1 MMAMPA
7 HNKVSIFLVGIVC
20 GVFVGL
26 KPDVVLAHGFGDR
39 YDLPVPLSFYMI
51 GAGMTVVLSF
61 FAFGYFYRR
70 RPPQTTNKR
79 YRIEIQFTGEGL
91 LYRLSIAS
99 IKFLSVFFFILCIV
113 TGLFGSQTATDNLT
127 PTMVWI
133 IFWAFMCFTSALIG
147 NLWPLINPWLI
158 LFTWSSTIYKWI
170 TNRSPIRPYRTYPI
184 RLMFWPAVFF
194 LIVFSWIEII
204 YPYSSVPKN
213 LSVLILTYSI
223 ITWTGMWY
231 FGKDTWSNYGEVFG
245 VTFSTISKLSPIQVH
260 KKDRKG
266 RKTGTNKLVLQPHG
280 SSLLLQ
286 ETLDISKTL
295 FVLVLL
301 ATVTFDGL
309 TTTPF
314 WEGTIES
321 LKPFFKDILLI
332 HSFGYL
338 ILIIIFTFLYFTFC
352 RLMIFTSGVK
362 VDIKTISAGLVY
374 SLIPISIAYHLA
386 HYTSFILIQGQLIIP
401 LLSDP
406 FGFKWDI
413 LGTRNYEVDIG
424 IVNALFIWYL
434 SVIVIVVG
442 HIMAIFISHFR
453 SISLFGTF
461 QAALRSQFPM
471 LILMVGYTMI
481 SLWITSQPII
491 E

>member
-1 MMAMPA
+1 MMEIRT
-7 HNKVSIFLVGIVC
+7 HNKVSIFLVGVVF
-20 GVFVGL
+20 GVLVGL

-51 GAGMTVVLSF
+51 GAGMTVILSF
-61 FAFGYFYRR
+61 FAFGYFFRR
-70 RPPQTTNKR
+70 KPAQTTNNR
-79 YRIEIQFTGEGL
+79 FRLEIQFTGQGQ
-91 LYRLSIAS
+91 LYRLFIAS
-99 IKFLSVFFFILCIV
+99 IKLLSVFLFILCIL
-113 TGLFGSQTATDNLT
+113 TGFYGSQAATDNLT

-133 IFWAFMCFTSALIG
+133 IFWAFMCTTSALIG
-147 NLWPLINPWLI
+147 NLWPIVNPWLI
-158 LFTWSSTIYKWI
+158 IFSWSSTIYQRL
-170 TNRSPIRPYRTYPI
+170 TNRSALQPRHNYPTK
-184 RLMFWPAVFF
+184 LMFWPAVLF
-194 LIVFSWIEII
+194 LIAFSWIEII
-204 YPYSSVPKN
+204 YPNSSVPKN
-213 LSVLILTYSI
+213 LSVFILTYSV
-223 ITWTGMWY
+223 ITWAGMWY
-231 FGKDTWSNYGEVFG
+231 FGKNTWSNYGEFFG

-260 KKDRKG
+260 KEDPNG
-266 RKTGTNKLVLQPHG
+266 PNTGFKKLVLQPHG
-280 SSLLLQ
+280 SSFLVH
-286 ETLDISKTL
+286 ETLDLSKTL

-314 WEGTIES
+314 WEGTLVS
-321 LKPFFKDILLI
+321 LKPFFKDTVLI
-332 HSFGYL
+332 HSVGYL
-338 ILIIIFTFLYFTFC
+338 ILIIAFTFLYFVFC

-362 VDIKTISAGLVY
+362 VDTKTISAGLVY

-424 IVNALFIWYL
+424 VINALFIWYL

-442 HIMAIFISHFR
+442 HMMAVFISHFR
-453 SISLFGTF
+453 SVSLFGTF
-461 QAALRSQFPM
+461 RAALRSQFPM

-481 SLWITSQPII
+481 SLWIISQPII

>member
-1 MMAMPA
+1 LDLMMAMPA

-70 RPPQTTNKR
+70 KPPQTTNKR

-147 NLWPLINPWLI
+147 NFWPLINPWLI

-170 TNRSPIRPYRTYPI
+170 TNRSPIRSYRTYPI
-184 RLMFWPAVFF
+184 KWMFWPAVLF

-286 ETLDISKTL
+286 ETLDVSKTL

-314 WEGTIES
+314 WEGT
-321 LKPFFKDILLI
+321 L
-332 HSFGYL
+332 
-338 ILIIIFTFLYFTFC
+338 
-352 RLMIFTSGVK
+352 
-362 VDIKTISAGLVY
+362 
-374 SLIPISIAYHLA
+374 
-386 HYTSFILIQGQLIIP
+386 
-401 LLSDP
+401 
-406 FGFKWDI
+406 
-413 LGTRNYEVDIG
+413 
-424 IVNALFIWYL
+424 
-434 SVIVIVVG
+434 
-442 HIMAIFISHFR
+442 
-453 SISLFGTF
+453 
-461 QAALRSQFPM
+461 
-471 LILMVGYTMI
+471 
-481 SLWITSQPII
+481 
-491 E
+491 